1 MTEKETVTITFDGVE
16 YEVPAGISVL
26 EAAKRVGVPIP
37 YFCWHKH
44 LSISGN
50 CRMCLAMI
58 EPGPPKPMA
67 TCATIVA
74 DGMKVDTKNE
84 KLDTIRRGVLE
95 FLLANHPLD
104 CPVCDKAYECKLQSY
119 TYSYGSGKSRTE
131 RFHDEKR
138 VHKRLDL
145 GSKVFVEMNRCVN
158 CTRCVRFLAERAG
171 EMELGRTFR
180 GHHLKIHTY
189 KDAFESDFVLNAV
202 DICPVGALGDKKL
215 RAQARV
221 WDLVP
226 VPSVSGSSSI
236 GVNVFVDVN
245 YRTGKVMRLRPR
257 ENDHV
262 NYIWMPDAER
272 LNIDYFTEN
281 RIETCRAKGSSA
293 ALSADEAVG
302 RLAEAISKAGAGKT
316 AFVLS
321 PKLTTEELWLAKKLA
336 DALDAKVFF
345 TPGTN
350 TKPVVDVHS
359 GPLKETMVSTDPFPN
374 STGGRMLGLDEDA
387 SADAFVQAIQ
397 GGAIKVLVSFQ
408 ETFDRPEIE
417 GENVQKALKSLDF
430 FALEATNETP
440 LAELADLVL
449 PGAVWV
455 EKAGTFVCDRR
466 RIQRLRKAAPCPGEA
481 QGERQWLTLLA
492 KAVRID
498 WKEPLKSRDVFGRMV
513 EETPLFK
520 GLTWDTVG
528 LLGVEIGEEGP
539 LPKDEETLEKEKK
552 LIEALSTKLARDT
565 ENQPGHD

>member
-16 YEVPAGISVL
+16 HEVPAGISVL

-44 LSISGN
+44 LSVSGN

-67 TCATIVA
+67 TCATIVS

-180 GHHLKIHTY
+180 GHNLKIHTY

-202 DICPVGALGDKKL
+202 DICPVGALGDKQL
-215 RAQARV
+215 RAKARV

-226 VPSVSGSSSI
+226 VPSISGSSSI

-245 YRTGKVMRLRPR
+245 YRTKKVMRLRPR
-257 ENDHV
+257 ENDQV

-272 LNIDYFTEN
+272 LNIDHFTQN
-281 RIETCRAKGSSA
+281 RVETCQVKGQTVSTEDA
-293 ALSADEAVG
+293 VQKLS
-302 RLAEAISKAGAGKT
+302 EAIGKAGGNKT

-321 PKLTTEELWLAKKLA
+321 PKLTTEELWLTKQLA
-336 DALDAKVFF
+336 DALGAKVFF

-350 TKPVVDVHS
+350 TKPIVDVHS
-359 GPLKETMVSTDPFPN
+359 GPLKETMVSTDPYPN
-374 STGGRMLGLDEDA
+374 STGGRMLGLTDDA
-387 SADAFVQAIQ
+387 EALFQAIQ
-397 GGAIKVLVSFQ
+397 GGEVKVLVSFQ
-408 ETFDRPEIE
+408 ETFDRAEFE
-417 GENVQKALKSLDF
+417 DEKVKNALKALDF

-440 LAELADLVL
+440 LAEAADLVL

-466 RIQRLRKAAPCPGEA
+466 IIQRLRKAVPCPGDA
-481 QGERQWLTLLA
+481 LGERQWLNLLA
-492 KAVRID
+492 KAVLND
-498 WKEPLKSRDVFGRMV
+498 WKLPLKARDVFGKMV
-513 EETPLFK
+513 EDTALFK
-520 GLTWDTVG
+520 GLTWDMLG
-528 LLGVEIGEEGP
+528 LLGVGIGDEGP
-539 LPKDEETLEKEKK
+539 LPKDEEAFEKEKK
-552 LIEALSTKLARDT
+552 LIDTLSTKLSRDT